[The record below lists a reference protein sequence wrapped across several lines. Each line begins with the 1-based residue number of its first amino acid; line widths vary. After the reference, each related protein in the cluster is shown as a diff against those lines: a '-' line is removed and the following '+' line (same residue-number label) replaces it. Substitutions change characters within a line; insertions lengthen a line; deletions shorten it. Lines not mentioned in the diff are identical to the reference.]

1 MGSIILTTKLV
12 GGINIKTVD
21 KYIKF
26 KEMYKDY
33 VVIIKSG
40 NFYYS
45 FEDDAYILNHIFA
58 YQIRENKV
66 GFPMSAKAKVKSI
79 LNRNNINLIEVIDDY
94 AYVLET
100 KNANSYNDIL
110 KEAKSSIVVNNMVNN
125 LMSSIEGKLKK
136 EEANYR
142 LIKDFVDE
150 L

>member
-1 MGSIILTTKLV
+1 M
-12 GGINIKTVD
+12 KTVD

-26 KEMYKDY
+26 KSSYKDY
-33 VVIIKSG
+33 VVLIKSG

-45 FEDDAYILNHIFA
+45 FEEDAYILKYFFG

-66 GFPMSAKAKVKSI
+66 GFPLNAKAKVKSV
-79 LNRNNINLIEVIDDY
+79 LNRHNVNLLEIIDDY

-100 KNANSYNDIL
+100 KNENEYESKL
-110 KEAKSSIVVNNMVNN
+110 KEAKSNILISNMLSN
-125 LMSSIEGKLKK
+125 LMNSIEVKVKK

>member
-1 MGSIILTTKLV
+1 M
-12 GGINIKTVD
+12 KTVD

-26 KEMYKDY
+26 KEMYKEY

-45 FEDDAYILNHIFA
+45 FEDDAYILKYFFD

-66 GFPMSAKAKVKSI
+66 GFPISAKAKVKSV
-79 LNRNNINLIEVIDDY
+79 LNRHNVNLIEVIDDY
-94 AYVLET
+94 AYILET
-100 KNANSYNDIL
+100 KNENAYL
-110 KEAKSSIVVNNMVNN
+110 EKLQEAKSNILIANMLNN
-125 LMSSIEGKLKK
+125 LMHTIEIKVKQ
-136 EEANYR
+136 ETANYR

>member
-1 MGSIILTTKLV
+1 M

-21 KYIKF
+21 KYVKF
-26 KEMYKDY
+26 KSQYKDY
-33 VVIIKSG
+33 VILIKSG

-45 FEDDAYILNHIFA
+45 FGDDAYILKYLFN

-66 GFPMSAKAKVKSI
+66 GFPLSAKAKVKSV
-79 LNRNNINLIEVIDDY
+79 LNRHNINLIEIIDDY

-100 KNANSYNDIL
+100 KNANLYNEKL
-110 KEAKSSIVVNNMVNN
+110 KEAKSNILISNMLNN
-125 LMSSIEGKLKK
+125 LMNAIEVKIKK

-142 LIKDFVDE
+142 LIKEFVDE